1 MMAESADDV
10 TVKGFDNPV
19 FEDDKA
25 EGTARLNITQA
36 TNEELANQAVNGSR
50 QDHEA
55 VNLELVTMTPHKNG
69 NGAAADIKS
78 KDATIDVTYNDDA
91 ESGQQNT
98 HRKMVR

>member
-1 MMAESADDV
+1 MAETADDV

-19 FEDDKA
+19 FEDEKA
-25 EGTARLNITQA
+25 EGTAKLNITHA

-55 VNLELVTMTPHKNG
+55 VNLELVTMTPEKNG
-69 NGAAADIKS
+69 NGAADIKS

-91 ESGQQNT
+91 ESGQHNT